1 MKEAE
6 AAAAEPP
13 KSGGKG
19 KESLSNAD
27 LARLIV
33 VKPVSSRFAVV
44 ACSTLFAGCAS
55 YACVCWTER
64 PCGSAQR
71 WSWGCSRRLWLQHA
85 RSAAVCQPT

>member
-33 VKPVSSRFAVV
+33 VKPVR
-44 ACSTLFAGCAS
+44 
-55 YACVCWTER
+55 
-64 PCGSAQR
+64 R
-71 WSWGCSRRLWLQHA
+71 WA
-85 RSAAVCQPT
+85 R